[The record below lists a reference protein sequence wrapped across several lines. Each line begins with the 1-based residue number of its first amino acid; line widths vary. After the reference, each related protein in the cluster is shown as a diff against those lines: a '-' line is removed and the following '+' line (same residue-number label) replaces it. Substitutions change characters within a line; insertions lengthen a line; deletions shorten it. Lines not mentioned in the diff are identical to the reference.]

1 MTTNN
6 TTSPENLYNIAPE
19 GKARLYT
26 AAEIRAAAADGL
38 QIWLDVGR
46 RLSRQPQPR
55 RDRHSLTQD
64 RQPKKPKPAPP
75 QRC

>member
-6 TTSPENLYNIAPE
+6 TTSPETLYNIAPE
-19 GKARLYT
+19 GKAQLYI

-46 RLSRQPQPR
+46 R
-55 RDRHSLTQD
+55 
-64 RQPKKPKPAPP
+64 
-75 QRC
+75 